1 MREGFKLFWK
11 SDLPPAAGDWVF
23 LCITVIISVG
33 LILCVIRL
41 LKGPSLADRVVALD
55 LISALMMVVFMDFAL
70 FFGTEVY
77 LSVALA
83 IAVVGFLATVSI
95 SRYMEVE
102 DADDE

>member
-11 SDLPPAAGDWVF
+11 SDLPPSAGDWVF
-23 LCITVIISVG
+23 LGITVIISVG

>member
-1 MREGFKLFWK
+1 M
-11 SDLPPAAGDWVF
+11 F
-23 LCITVIISVG
+23 LGITVIISVG

-70 FFGTEVY
+70 FCGTEVY

>member
-1 MREGFKLFWK
+1 
-11 SDLPPAAGDWVF
+11 
-23 LCITVIISVG
+23 
-33 LILCVIRL
+33 
-41 LKGPSLADRVVALD
+41 
-55 LISALMMVVFMDFAL
+55 MVVFMDFAL